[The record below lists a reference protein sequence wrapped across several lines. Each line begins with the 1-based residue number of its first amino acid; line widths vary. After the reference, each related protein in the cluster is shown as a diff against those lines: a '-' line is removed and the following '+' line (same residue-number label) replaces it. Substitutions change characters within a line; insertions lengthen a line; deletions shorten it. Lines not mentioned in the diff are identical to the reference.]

1 MTGLSVN
8 TTKTKIM
15 YMNAQRAPNVIINGE
30 ELENVNEF
38 TYPESVINSN
48 NGAVVKTSKPDSQ
61 KPMDHLPD

>member
-1 MTGLSVN
+1 
-8 TTKTKIM
+8 
-15 YMNAQRAPNVIINGE
+15 MNAQRAPNVIINGE